1 MLRSFRACS
10 GVEVDQGLLR
20 GTVVHVLFRRP
31 LPVNHIAPADAHQK
45 IVTAA
50 GSPQDLIGARGC
62 WTERVGFLKTLNHR
76 MGVRGTSQ
84 DGSCHEMHE
93 TSRESEEGVSD
104 QT

>member
-1 MLRSFRACS
+1 MYFSEIAAA
-10 GVEVDQGLLR
+10 
-20 GTVVHVLFRRP
+20 RP
-31 LPVNHIAPADAHQK
+31 LPVNHIAPAHAHQK

-62 WTERVGFLKTLNHR
+62 WTERVGFLKALNHR
-76 MGVRGTSQ
+76 MDVRGTSQ